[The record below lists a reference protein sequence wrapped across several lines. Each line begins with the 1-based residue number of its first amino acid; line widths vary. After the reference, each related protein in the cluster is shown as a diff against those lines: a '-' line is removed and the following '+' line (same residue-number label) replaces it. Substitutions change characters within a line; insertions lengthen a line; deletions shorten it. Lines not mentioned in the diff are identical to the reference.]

1 MKKNNLLKVLGAVA
15 IVGTLAFSAACSDT
29 HTNETPV
36 NQAAGSK
43 ATTKAAESI
52 VSLEKAID
60 AALAHA
66 GVSRD
71 DASFLKTEL
80 DSKDKVP
87 HYEIDF
93 LAGGKEYDYEVAVS
107 DGRILESESELVE
120 KPTATKPAASKPEA
134 EKPEA
139 TKGGVDINEPATEGN
154 GYISVDQAKT
164 KALKDA
170 GVKAADAVFEKAE
183 FDGDDLIPHYDIEFY
198 ADGYEYDYEINA
210 KNYNVIEKS
219 KERERAPK
227 QPTQKNDFISAD
239 EAIQKALSHA
249 GLKKGDARTKAEL
262 DADDAI
268 PHYEVEIVSGKYEY
282 EYEINAKTG
291 SVIAHEK
298 DFND

>member
-1 MKKNNLLKVLGAVA
+1 MKKNNLLKVLGAAA
-15 IVGTLAFSAACSDT
+15 IVGALVFSAACSDT

-43 ATTKAAESI
+43 ATTKAAESS

-71 DASFLKTEL
+71 DASFLRTEL

-107 DGRILESESELVE
+107 DGRILESESESVE
-120 KPTATKPAASKPEA
+120 KPTATKPAASKPEV
-134 EKPEA
+134 
-139 TKGGVDINEPATEGN
+139 TKGGVDINEPTTEGN

-239 EAIQKALSHA
+239 EAMQKALNHA
-249 GLKKGDARTKAEL
+249 GLKKSDVRINAEL

-282 EYEINAKTG
+282 DYEINAKTG